1 MSLGAL
7 LLLIMLGVL
16 AGIVPIWPHSRNWG
30 YIPASST
37 GLIIVILIVLLIMGR
52 I

>member
-7 LLLIMLGVL
+7 LLLLMILVL
-16 AGIVPIWPHSRNWG
+16 AGIVPVWPYSRTWG
-30 YIPASST
+30 YIPASTT
-37 GLIIVILIVLLIMGR
+37 GLIILILIVLLIMGR